1 MIKTILTSLVRMILG
16 VLVGCFILGWLPQM
30 MRSDNQW
37 IWFGG
42 CLLLGAFSMAVVD
55 HYFGKF
61 LKR

>member
-1 MIKTILTSLVRMILG
+1 MILG